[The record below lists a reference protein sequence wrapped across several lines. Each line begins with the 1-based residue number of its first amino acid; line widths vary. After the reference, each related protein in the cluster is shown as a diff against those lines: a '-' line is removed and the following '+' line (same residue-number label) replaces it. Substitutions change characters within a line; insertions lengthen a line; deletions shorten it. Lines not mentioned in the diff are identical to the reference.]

1 MAAAS
6 TTSRD
11 GIRKYFDNGHTVFID
26 IGKCITYSGGGWW
39 GGYGVFIDLT
49 GNMHDID
56 AV

>member
-49 GNMHDID
+49 GDMHDID